1 MQSKATTLIETETWL
16 TCNSFTFQSL
26 KISIQHKFQTYAW
39 NSYWNKPWLCFLLT
53 KDRKRGESSTLA
65 LPLFNGVMR
74 FRCLPSQPQL
84 VLFYQW
90 NETDLQEHKRR
101 HLVTHMYNC
110 ICSGLAWPTFTFT
123 RISKRKNGGH
133 CMIWSSRRLQTF
145 WWHIWSGLALLTTI
159 CGRTFCC
166 HRKTVPRLRVQ
177 HFCKVNTQTISFA

>member
-1 MQSKATTLIETETWL
+1 MLEILTETNLDYVSCWQKTKERREFN
-16 TCNSFTFQSL
+16 TCLCLMEWYIFVTQSVL
-26 KISIQHKFQTYAW
+26 AFPTTA
-39 NSYWNKPWLCFLLT
+39 CTLL
-53 KDRKRGESSTLA
+53 S
-65 LPLFNGVMR
+65 M
-74 FRCLPSQPQL
+74 
-84 VLFYQW
+84 
-90 NETDLQEHKRR
+90 DLQEHKRR

-166 HRKTVPRLRVQ
+166 HRITVPRVQ

>member
-1 MQSKATTLIETETWL
+1 MLEILTETNLDYVSCWQK
-16 TCNSFTFQSL
+16 TGREERV
-26 KISIQHKFQTYAW
+26 QH
-39 NSYWNKPWLCFLLT
+39 
-53 KDRKRGESSTLA
+53 

-166 HRKTVPRLRVQ
+166 HRKTVPRVQ
-177 HFCKVNTQTISFA
+177 HFCKVSKYTNYFFRIKIRRCLILWIMIV